1 MPVKKFKDPFNQP
14 VAKPVTKI
22 LEASESDAATKE
34 LPLKR
39 TRNVDSILERM
50 PTSSEPTKKYSKED
64 LKLGWGNAS
73 GRVLK
78 YLLEGERLEDLMKE
92 TKLKD
97 LGVFLGIATEKV
109 LLLEGQ
115 PTQIISQPQHQA
127 IDQLGI
133 ALKNALE
140 KRGLVTLT
148 ERTVKIE
155 PKVNDI
161 SNG

>member
-1 MPVKKFKDPFNQP
+1 MPVKKFKDPFSQP
-14 VAKPVTKI
+14 VSKPVTKI

-64 LKLGWGNAS
+64 LKLGWGNLS
-73 GRVLK
+73 GRVIK
-78 YLLEGERLEDLMKE
+78 YLQEGDRLETLMAE

-115 PTQIISQPQHQA
+115 PTQIISQPQHQE
-127 IDQLGI
+127 IDKLGM
-133 ALKNALE
+133 ALKDALQ

-155 PKVNDI
+155 PGTSKP
-161 SNG
+161 ST